1 MSQSNTRAH
10 KPVMSPVVSP
20 MVSPMTS
27 FGRSIKTVAWSFL
40 GIRKRSE
47 FENDLARVNPLHVIV
62 VAVAAVLM
70 FVFGLIFFVNW
81 VVAK

>member
-1 MSQSNTRAH
+1 MSEGHSAA
-10 KPVMSPVVSP
+10 KAP
-20 MVSPMTS
+20 MMS

-47 FENDLARVNPLHVIV
+47 FEDDLARVNPLHVIG
-62 VAVAAVLM
+62 VAIMAVLM
-70 FVFGLIFFVNW
+70 FVVGLIFFVNW